1 MILAI
6 ESSCDDSA
14 ISITELG
21 TRKVVFH
28 ERISQE
34 AQHAQYGGVV
44 PELAARIHADN
55 LPEILKAA
63 EEYLPAVKAVAVT
76 NAPGLVVS
84 LLEGVVMA
92 KAIALALNVPV
103 IPINHIKG
111 HIYSVFI
118 EKETQ
123 FPMSILMVSGGH
135 TQVIE
140 AKSYS
145 DMRVVGSSLDDSAG
159 ESFDK
164 VAKMLGLGY
173 PGGPIIEELAKKG
186 DRDRFAFT
194 LPLKRSKEVAFSYS
208 GLKNGVRLVIEEL
221 GEGITE
227 QDRCDVAA
235 SFQKAALG
243 HIFDKLKR
251 YFVLKESSAELH
263 ATIRPQKLAV
273 VGGVSANEYF
283 REHLVELCLEYGVET
298 LFADLQYCSDNAAMI
313 GRAALD
319 AYEEERFIAIDD
331 LDVHSRVSLENG

>member
-14 ISITELG
+14 ISITEID
-21 TRKVVFH
+21 TKKVVFH

-34 AQHAQYGGVV
+34 AQHAPYGGVV

-55 LPEILKAA
+55 LPDILAAA
-63 EEYLPAVKAVAVT
+63 EAYLPSIKAVAVT

-92 KAIALALNVPV
+92 KAIALALNVPL

-118 EKETQ
+118 EKETL
-123 FPMSILMVSGGH
+123 FPISVLMVSGGH

-173 PGGPIIEELAKKG
+173 PGGPVIERLARRG
-186 DRDRFAFT
+186 DSERFAFT
-194 LPLKRSKEVAFSYS
+194 LPLRRSKEVAFSYS
-208 GLKNGVRLVIEEL
+208 GLKNSVRLVIEEL
-221 GEGITE
+221 GAGMSE

-251 YFVLKESSAELH
+251 YF

-283 REHLVELCLEYGVET
+283 REHLVELCRNYGVET
-298 LFADLQYCSDNAAMI
+298 LFADLEYCSDNAAMI

-319 AYEEERFIAIDD
+319 AYGEERFVAIDD
-331 LDVHSRVSLENG
+331 LDVQSRVSLEN